1 MTKLEDQ
8 VQLLTSQLENTS
20 HALSGA
26 TTQLDKEKAKVE
38 SLLRHEESLQAKQ
51 RALLQQL
58 DCLDQECEELRASL
72 GEAEDD
78 KAKLEHQLKETQ
90 AEKQQVQGQLEAQQQ
105 LLENLQQEKLSFE
118 QSTSELLRNISE
130 LDELLQE
137 LKERERLLVSF
148 PDLHIPA
155 ETQFECTG
163 NITDDMEKQL
173 QANNIRIS
181 VLEEENSRLR
191 TALAKMKEAAQQG
204 VLRVSLTPAIGGEG
218 TSQCKGGQLLNS
230 NRQSSHSYVTF
241 PASEAASLMP
251 CPASPTAN
259 LPSHTDLQAAQHS
272 ASLQVTKPAAR
283 ARYSRDRQAASQS
296 HPLQRPCGRQCPVS
310 PFRLR
315 PQPSALTPD

>member
-1 MTKLEDQ
+1 P
-8 VQLLTSQLENTS
+8 TSLPATWVTS
-20 HALSGA
+20 VHIICLPLSV
-26 TTQLDKEKAKVE
+26 K
-38 SLLRHEESLQAKQ
+38 SLQAKQ

-230 NRQSSHSYVTF
+230 NRQSAMQAESGQ
-241 PASEAASLMP
+241 PASSQPKPSSAEAMWKAMSCVSLP
-251 CPASPTAN
+251 VET
-259 LPSHTDLQAAQHS
+259 S
-272 ASLQVTKPAAR
+272 AISTYARLKGKGSAAR
-283 ARYSRDRQAASQS
+283 VQARSA
-296 HPLQRPCGRQCPVS
+296 HS
-310 PFRLR
+310 PRNH
-315 PQPSALTPD
+315 QK

>member
-1 MTKLEDQ
+1 M
-8 VQLLTSQLENTS
+8 
-20 HALSGA
+20 
-26 TTQLDKEKAKVE
+26 
-38 SLLRHEESLQAKQ
+38 LRHEESLQAKQ

-78 KAKLEHQLKETQ
+78 KAKLAHQLKETQ
-90 AEKQQVQGQLEAQQQ
+90 TEKQQVQGQLEAQQQ
-105 LLENLQQEKLSFE
+105 LVENLQQEKLSFE
-118 QSTSELLRNISE
+118 QTTSELLRNISE

-204 VLRVSLTPAIGGEG
+204 VLKVSLTPA

-230 NRQSSHSYVTF
+230 NRQSAMQAESGALSTMAQPILVIKQEHPKPWP
-241 PASEAASLMP
+241 PAGRRL
-251 CPASPTAN
+251 SPEWSGF
-259 LPSHTDLQAAQHS
+259 LPE
-272 ASLQVTKPAAR
+272 R
-283 ARYSRDRQAASQS
+283 W
-296 HPLQRPCGRQCPVS
+296 
-310 PFRLR
+310 
-315 PQPSALTPD
+315 